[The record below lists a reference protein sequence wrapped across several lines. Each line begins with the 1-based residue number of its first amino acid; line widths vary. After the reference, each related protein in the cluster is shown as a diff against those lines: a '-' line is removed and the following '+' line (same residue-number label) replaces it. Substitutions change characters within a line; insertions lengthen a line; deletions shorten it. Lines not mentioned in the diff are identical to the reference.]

1 MPRNTSRRAMCGGIA
16 VAVLVWW
23 GPAWAGSYLN
33 RAALLILESRAEA
46 DILRKHLS
54 DQELARVVLEIC
66 EGRLEAARGMFVPPE
81 VRLAHPHLVIM
92 LERYA
97 LAADAAV
104 RGKPE
109 NFLSIE
115 REARDEEQIFRSIVK
130 QLGWDLPNL

>member
-1 MPRNTSRRAMCGGIA
+1 MRPNPSRRGVCVGLTAALLI
-16 VAVLVWW
+16 WW
-23 GPAWAGSYLN
+23 SPAWGGSYLN
-33 RAALLILESRAEA
+33 RAALLIIESRDEAE
-46 DILRKHLS
+46 ILRKHLS

-66 EGRLEAARGMFVPPE
+66 EGRLEAARGMLVPPE

-115 REARDEEQIFRSIVK
+115 RQARDEEQIFRSIVK